1 MNEILQKV
9 QELGVVP
16 VVVLNNAKDAAPL
29 AKALCEGGLPCAEV
43 TFRTE
48 AAEESIRIMA
58 SEFPQMLIGAG
69 TVLTT
74 EQVDRAVAAGAKF
87 IVSPGFDPEIVD
99 YCLADSDYNKQEL
112 IEMGYKCQIDVLPLL
127 IPFEDYDKV
136 PSAKV
141 LEKYMDDGY
150 TNLLFVGRIAPNK
163 KQEDII
169 KVFNYYKKNINSK
182 SRLIFVGNAGGMEL
196 YYEKL
201 QCYVKALELDDV
213 IFTGHVG
220 FEEILA
226 YYRLADVFLCM
237 SEHEGFGV
245 PLVEAMWFDIPII
258 AYNSSAIPWVLGD
271 SGVLV
276 NNKNSILWSRLIEK
290 ILQDTVL
297 QNEIL
302 QEQRQ
307 RLSEFSFEK
316 TKSLFLRYLSSFQ
329 IGANI

>member
-1 MNEILQKV
+1 MDDRLNISYLLPSDIISLSKEDIAIYHFSTSCRIIVDVFCKVNCKKILLYHNVTPDKFFSDYNI
-9 QELGVVP
+9 ELSK
-16 VVVLNNAKDAAPL
+16 LCINARAELKELKD
-29 AKALCEGGLPCAEV
+29 
-43 TFRTE
+43 
-48 AAEESIRIMA
+48 
-58 SEFPQMLIGAG
+58 
-69 TVLTT
+69 
-74 EQVDRAVAAGAKF
+74 
-87 IVSPGFDPEIVD
+87 IVD